1 MCFKKS
7 SMNTFALKLEK
18 SWEQVKELLKE
29 NDHELTEEDLRY
41 KPGEEQEL
49 LDRLAK
55 KMNRSPGEVKMLV
68 ESISANEGKAS

>member
-1 MCFKKS
+1 
-7 SMNTFALKLEK
+7 MNTFALKLEQP
-18 SWEQVKELLKE
+18 WEQVKELLKE
-29 NDHELTEEDLRY
+29 NDHELTEEDLQY